1 MHGRHMKKAPRLL
14 AIRGVAALILVLA
27 LSISS
32 FATVMAN
39 TVSANVIDGDQS
51 YTFNMSSTDLDEI
64 LEQAEEMG
72 LEPLGPLDVA
82 ERVEGTT
89 TVVVR
94 RGVNLTVREAG
105 KENLLVAYRGDTV
118 EQVLLENSIVLK
130 DADEITPA
138 RETVVEGDTQ
148 VEIRRACQVVVLAD
162 GKQTTVTRIGG
173 TVEDALK
180 EAGVTVGEEDSLNY
194 DKDEPLFDK
203 MHIRVTRVMKV
214 RITAGGETR
223 EVETSAQ
230 TVEDVLKKFQVEL
243 DEDDRV
249 EPEAK
254 TKVAEGMEITV
265 RRVEVKEEVKTEEV
279 PFETQYQDT
288 DSLYEG
294 ETQVKTQGVA
304 GEKEV
309 TYQVTFVD
317 GEEESREAA
326 SEKVTKEPVAE
337 VVLRGTAEREQSG
350 AGGSGTFV
358 DLYGNTV
365 SYSSVMSGTCT
376 AYSVPGG
383 TTSLGWD
390 AVYGVIAVNPNI
402 IPYGTKMYVTS
413 PDGSVVY
420 GYGVAGD
427 TGGACMA
434 GDIIAD
440 LCYNTIEECS
450 QIGRREMVIYI
461 LS

>member
-162 GKQTTVTRIGG
+162 GKQTTV
-173 TVEDALK
+173 
-180 EAGVTVGEEDSLNY
+180 
-194 DKDEPLFDK
+194 P
-203 MHIRVTRVMKV
+203 
-214 RITAGGETR
+214 
-223 EVETSAQ
+223 Q

>member
-162 GKQTTVTRIGG
+162 GKQTTVTRTGG

-214 RITAGGETR
+214 RITAGGKPAR
-223 EVETSAQ
+223 W
-230 TVEDVLKKFQVEL
+230 KPPP
-243 DEDDRV
+243 R
-249 EPEAK
+249 PW
-254 TKVAEGMEITV
+254 
-265 RRVEVKEEVKTEEV
+265 R
-279 PFETQYQDT
+279 
-288 DSLYEG
+288 
-294 ETQVKTQGVA
+294 
-304 GEKEV
+304 
-309 TYQVTFVD
+309 TF
-317 GEEESREAA
+317 
-326 SEKVTKEPVAE
+326 
-337 VVLRGTAEREQSG
+337 
-350 AGGSGTFV
+350 
-358 DLYGNTV
+358 
-365 SYSSVMSGTCT
+365 
-376 AYSVPGG
+376 
-383 TTSLGWD
+383 
-390 AVYGVIAVNPNI
+390 
-402 IPYGTKMYVTS
+402 
-413 PDGSVVY
+413 
-420 GYGVAGD
+420 
-427 TGGACMA
+427 
-434 GDIIAD
+434 
-440 LCYNTIEECS
+440 
-450 QIGRREMVIYI
+450 
-461 LS
+461 